1 MKRIKQA
8 LFNKRGMTL
17 TEVMVGV
24 AMIALVS
31 MMMVS
36 GFLAASALI
45 RRGVDM
51 GRSGDIAAS
60 YVELKGAQVE
70 PDPTLGGNISISRK
84 SDSEEAPGDFIKELD
99 GSFYRYA
106 SDDGESTEG
115 ARQTVEY
122 IVFVPKTDGAK

>member
-8 LFNKRGMTL
+8 LKNKSGMTL

-45 RRGVDM
+45 RRGLDM
-51 GRSGDIAAS
+51 GRSGDIAAA
-60 YVELKGAQVE
+60 YVELQNDGTR
-70 PDPTLGGNISISRK
+70 DSTLGSGIDISLK
-84 SDSEEAPGDFIKELD
+84 SDSEGITNPTIKKLD
-99 GSFYRYA
+99 GGFYRYA
-106 SDDGESTEG
+106 SNADGT
-115 ARQTVEY
+115 AQDAPQTVEY
-122 IVFVPKTDGAK
+122 IVFIPEE

>member
-1 MKRIKQA
+1 MKRIKLA
-8 LFNKRGMTL
+8 LANKSGMTL

-45 RRGVDM
+45 RRGLEV
-51 GRSGDIAAS
+51 GRSGDIAAA
-60 YVELKGAQVE
+60 YVELQSEGERDV
-70 PDPTLGGNISISRK
+70 TLGNGITISRK
-84 SDSEEAPGDFIKELD
+84 SDDAQTSGAPVKRIS
-99 GSFYRYA
+99 GSFYRYT
-106 SDDGESTEG
+106 SDAAEQPQD

-122 IVFVPKTDGAK
+122 IVFVPED